1 MVSSVFTPKKSH
13 YFSVHLDHESY
24 SHASWLNL
32 IWKKRPVFLGLDAF
46 YVIIASERN
55 RTYSF
60 ITMEKQEMK
69 INRLFFFFFSYVQGS
84 ETPFQTLYK
93 NMLLKNTVEW
103 NTPRK
108 IQGLM
113 GFWTCTG
120 EKKEDIC
127 KEFERES
134 PILAYTK
141 RRKKIAY
148 LFSSLV
154 FPSL

>member
-1 MVSSVFTPKKSH
+1 LVLENNIIKEQF
-13 YFSVHLDHESY
+13 Y
-24 SHASWLNL
+24 
-32 IWKKRPVFLGLDAF
+32 LGT
-46 YVIIASERN
+46 I
-55 RTYSF
+55 F
-60 ITMEKQEMK
+60 I
-69 INRLFFFFFSYVQGS
+69 
-84 ETPFQTLYK
+84 YK
-93 NMLLKNTVEW
+93 NTLLKNTVEW